1 VIRST
6 LVCILLAWTA
16 LASAAPHGASVSR
29 ADLQR
34 WLGELAASGAADIAT
49 PLPWVYVFSESDG
62 RRLEA
67 LSIALVH
74 DGYRIVA
81 LRGPESGRAGELRV
95 TKLELHNATSLARRN
110 RELAALARAH
120 GIGSY
125 DGVDLEPRVR

>member
-1 VIRST
+1 M
-6 LVCILLAWTA
+6 LVCMLIASAT
-16 LASAAPHGASVSR
+16 LASAAPHGASLSR
-29 ADLQR
+29 VDLQR
-34 WLGELAASGAADIAT
+34 WLGELAASDAVDVAR

-67 LSIALVH
+67 LSIALVR

-81 LRGPESGRAGELRV
+81 LRGPEAGRAGELRV
-95 TKLELHNATSLARRN
+95 TKVELHNATSLARRN

-125 DGVDLEPRVR
+125 DGVDLALGVP